1 MKILVVNL
9 ADIGDLVLTT
19 PALGAL
25 REALPD
31 AQIHMLTSHHAAP
44 VLDDGLLVNHVVAF
58 DKRVFDSFKVL
69 LKSAGLRRAFRLL
82 RALRRERYDALL
94 FFHKLTT
101 RAGAWKYAVI
111 GFATGAARRVGAD
124 NGRGWFLTERV
135 PDPGFNDEHQAVA
148 WQRVVAR
155 FIGQDLP
162 KQPLH
167 MSISAEDRA
176 WAAQRLLAGPHYNAI
191 HPGSG
196 SFMLARRW
204 PPERWAA
211 LADALA
217 TGGAQIVFVGG
228 PADDT
233 PAVQAAMHAAA
244 LDFTGQTTLGQLAAL
259 LERCEAYYGTDS
271 GVMHIAAAVGARVT
285 AIFGPTN
292 AHTYGP
298 YAETA
303 RVVSLP
309 LRCLPCAYVD
319 QTVGARLGCAQRTC
333 LRTLTVKDLLSEFPI
348 KSRQPATEQTVQIP
362 PLQKI
367 LGIPIHP
374 MTYTFLRAI
383 IDNWIEMRIP
393 RQLCTVNPEFLMTA
407 QHDSIFYQIL
417 KRADL
422 CMPDGVGL
430 LWAAR
435 RLGQPLP
442 ERVTGSDGMP
452 RIAEWAAACGWKL
465 FLLGAAPGIAAQAAT
480 ILQARYPGLQIAG
493 TYAGNPGA
501 DQEDDIVARV
511 NRSGADILFVAY
523 GAPAQ
528 DKWIA
533 RNLHRLDTIIN
544 MGVGGA
550 FDFISGTAPR
560 APLWMQRAG
569 LEWLYRLIRQPW
581 RWRRMLRLPLFVF
594 AVLLRKRNGPV
605 RFEGPT
611 KSVRDG

>member
-31 AQIHMLTSHHAAP
+31 AQIHVLTSHHAAP
-44 VLDDGLLVNHVVAF
+44 VLNDGTLVDMVITF
-58 DKRVFDSFKVL
+58 DKLLFDRVTAMFRQWRGVL
-69 LKSAGLRRAFRLL
+69 ALGRRLRGAH
-82 RALRRERYDALL
+82 YDAVL

-101 RAGAWKYAVI
+101 RAGAWKYAAI
-111 GFATGAARRVGAD
+111 GFSTGARRRVGAD

-135 PDPGFNDEHQAVA
+135 PDPGFNEEHQADA
-148 WQRVVAR
+148 WRRVVAR
-155 FIGQDLP
+155 FIGQELP
-162 KQPLH
+162 KHPLW
-167 MSISAEDRA
+167 MSISAEERA
-176 WAAQRLLAGPHYNAI
+176 WAAERLPAGPHYIAI

-196 SFMLARRW
+196 AYILARRW

-211 LADALA
+211 LADELA
-217 TGGAQIVFVGG
+217 KRGAQIVLVGG
-228 PADDT
+228 PADDAL
-233 PAVQAAMHAAA
+233 AVHDTMQAAA
-244 LDFTGQTTLGQLAAL
+244 LDFAGQTTLGQLAAL
-259 LERCEAYYGTDS
+259 LERCDSYYGTDS
-271 GVMHIAAAVGARVT
+271 GVMHIATAVGTRVT

-292 AHTYGP
+292 ARTYGP
-298 YAETA
+298 YAESA
-303 RVVSLP
+303 RVVALP

-319 QTVGARLGCAQRTC
+319 RTVGARSGCAQRTC
-333 LRTLTVKDLLSEFPI
+333 LRTLTVDDLLEGYPA
-348 KSRQPATEQTVQIP
+348 KSRARDNAVKIP
-362 PLQKI
+362 SPQKI

-374 MTYTFLRAI
+374 MTYTVLRAI
-383 IDNWIEMRIP
+383 IDNWIDMRTP
-393 RQLCTVNPEFLMTA
+393 RQLCTVNPEFLMAA

-442 ERVTGSDGMP
+442 ERVTGSDGVP
-452 RIAEWAAACGWKL
+452 RIAEWAAARGWKL
-465 FLLGAAPGIAAQAAT
+465 FLLGAAPGIADRAAT
-480 ILQARYPGLQIAG
+480 ILQARYPGLQVAG
-493 TYAGNPGA
+493 THAGSPGA
-501 DQEDDIVARV
+501 DEEDDIVARV

-533 RNLHRLDTIIN
+533 RNLHRLDTVVN

-550 FDFISGTAPR
+550 FDFITGAAPR

-569 LEWLYRLIRQPW
+569 LEWLHRLITQPW

-594 AVLLRKRNGPV
+594 AVSLRKRNGPV